1 MYTSIKNIHKV
12 IDPLFLDELTRRVD
26 EILGD
31 DFSRVERVDR
41 VDGRE
46 SDFSRVEGESC
57 RDEISGALPQTPKNS
72 SLRSFAPL
80 RLCVKKHRKN
90 STRFYTSTRLNN
102 SVCSVSSVVKNI
114 TQSHPL
120 NSSFLRHRASPR
132 GFFGWIMVTLYPTE
146 SKIPCIR
153 LCVNSRQKVIITKKA
168 RFWPRL
174 FNGGGTRIRT
184 LEGYANRFT
193 VCPV

>member
-57 RDEISGALPQTPKNS
+57 RDEISGVLPRPLKI
-72 SLRSFAPL
+72 LLCDPL
-80 RLCVKKHRKN
+80 RLCA
-90 STRFYTSTRLNN
+90 SAL
-102 SVCSVSSVVKNI
+102 KNI
-114 TQSHPL
+114 EK
-120 NSSFLRHRASPR
+120 
-132 GFFGWIMVTLYPTE
+132 TLHV
-146 SKIPCIR
+146 S
-153 LCVNSRQKVIITKKA
+153 
-168 RFWPRL
+168 
-174 FNGGGTRIRT
+174 T
-184 LEGYANRFT
+184 LLHG
-193 VCPV
+193 